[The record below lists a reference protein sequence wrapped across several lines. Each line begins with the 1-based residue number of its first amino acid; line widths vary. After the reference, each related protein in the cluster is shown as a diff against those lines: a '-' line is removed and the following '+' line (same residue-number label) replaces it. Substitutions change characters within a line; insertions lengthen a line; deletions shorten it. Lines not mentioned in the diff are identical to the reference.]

1 MHTNCVLRAR
11 ISRRCV
17 LCTRFV
23 RGAELTTLC
32 QSCGLCCDGSLF
44 GRVPLL
50 PAEVPLA
57 RKHRLH
63 VVPSGSAM
71 EQPCAALVLDAEK
84 SRTCTAYD
92 DRPAACRAFDCVL
105 LARHRSEGGPLAPRL
120 ESVGRVRALLATVEA
135 SGLRTGSDFDE
146 LVQRIAADFARA

>member
-1 MHTNCVLRAR
+1 M
-11 ISRRCV
+11 
-17 LCTRFV
+17 LCTTLV
-23 RGAELTTLC
+23 REAELTTLC

-50 PAEVPLA
+50 RAEVPLA

-63 VVPSGSAM
+63 VVPSGTAM
-71 EQPCAALVLDAEK
+71 EQPCAALANDE
-84 SRTCTAYD
+84 SNRTCRAYE
-92 DRPAACRAFDCVL
+92 DRPAACRAFDCAL

-120 ESVGRVRALLATVEA
+120 EAVRRVRALLATVEA
-135 SGLRTGSDFDE
+135 SGLRSGSDFDE

>member
-1 MHTNCVLRAR
+1 M
-11 ISRRCV
+11 

-23 RGAELTTLC
+23 REAELTTLC

-50 PAEVPLA
+50 PVEVPRA

-71 EQPCAALVLDAEK
+71 EQPCPALARDGE
-84 SRTCTAYD
+84 SHRTCTAYE

-105 LARHRSEGGPLAPRL
+105 LARHRAEGGPLEPRL
-120 ESVGRVRALLATVEA
+120 EAVRRVRALLATVEA
-135 SGLRTGSDFDE
+135 SGLRSGSDFDE